1 MNQTEQINKAEKL
14 KAFLKIYKEYAFV
27 NTGMDVVLIDKGK
40 ADYGENSK

>member
-14 KAFLKIYKEYAFV
+14 KALLRIYKEYASV